1 MNKSVKNNL
10 LYLLGGFVVAVIIYV
25 IAYFCCANEYILPNP
40 LKVIE
45 KTAKTL
51 ISANFYKA
59 FIGTML
65 RVLIGFVV
73 SLIFAV
79 AFSVLAYLSNPF
91 SKLFSVIVAML
102 RSLPVLAVL
111 LIVLTFVNR
120 SFAPV
125 LVCFL
130 SLFPLL
136 YTAFLTALKGVSNE
150 LKEMCYLYKV
160 PVKKQ
165 VKHLYIPKILPKIL
179 LDGAGAISFGIK
191 LTVSAEILANV
202 YGSVGGFMKEASLY
216 LLTAELFAITFIVC
230 LIGILV
236 EFIGKIL
243 SEKAEK
249 KLL

>member
-1 MNKSVKNNL
+1 MFL
-10 LYLLGGFVVAVIIYV
+10 
-25 IAYFCCANEYILPNP
+25 
-40 LKVIE
+40 
-45 KTAKTL
+45 
-51 ISANFYKA
+51 
-59 FIGTML
+59 
-65 RVLIGFVV
+65 

-79 AFSVLAYLSNPF
+79 IFSVLAYLF
-91 SKLFSVIVAML
+91 EAFAKTFSVIVAIL
-102 RSLPVLAVL
+102 RSIPVLAVL
-111 LIVLTFVNR
+111 LMVLTAVNR

-130 SLFPLL
+130 ALFPIL
-136 YTAFLTALKGVSNE
+136 YTAFLTALKGVSNQ

-160 PVKKQ
+160 PIKKQ
-165 VKHLYIPKILPKIL
+165 VKYLYIPKILPKIL

-202 YGSVGGFMKEASLY
+202 YGSVGGFMQEASLY
-216 LLTAELFAITFIVC
+216 LLTPELFALTFIVC

-236 EFIGKIL
+236 EFVGKIL